1 MKSSTIHPAFGDKHK
16 EYIRNATRC
25 TISVAEGAVRAG
37 KTIDNIAA
45 FATMINKGTPDR
57 IHLATGSTAA
67 NAKLNIGDANGFGLE
82 YLFRGRCR
90 WTKYKGNEALVI
102 KSCGR
107 DYVVIFAGGAKADS
121 FKKIRGNS
129 YGMWIATEINLHH
142 EDTIKEAFNRQLAAK
157 LRRVFWDLNPSSPG
171 HWIYQNYIDRFQEQF
186 GARYNYRHFTIRD
199 NATITAQRLAE
210 IESQYDIKSI
220 WYRRDIL
227 GERCIAEGL
236 VYPMFGDSCI
246 VQDVPDTGD
255 YYISID
261 YGTHN
266 PFSAGL
272 WCVTKT
278 EAVRIGEYYYCG
290 REERKEKTPE
300 EYYSEVKRLAGG
312 RDIKCLIVDPSADAF
327 IATVKKH
334 HEFKVRGAVNDVL
347 PGIQTTAEMI
357 ASGKLKIH
365 ESCEDAIREFGLYR
379 WDEKAESD
387 RVVKENDH
395 AMDEIRYMVMTVLK
409 KHFKEHRFV
418 PELAR

>member
-1 MKSSTIHPAFGDKHK
+1 MLLSQKQLEFARYANHRWNFKGG
-16 EYIRNATRC
+16 ATRSGK
-25 TISVAEGAVRAG
+25 TYLDFKWIIPLRIRERAG
-37 KTIDNIAA
+37 KDGLAVILGVTKSTIERNVLEPMRNLYGDKLVGTISSDN
-45 FATMINKGTPDR
+45 
-57 IHLATGSTAA
+57 TAW
-67 NAKLNIGDANGFGLE
+67 IFGEKCYCL
-82 YLFRGRCR
+82 
-90 WTKYKGNEALVI
+90 
-102 KSCGR
+102 
-107 DYVVIFAGGAKADS
+107 GAEKVS
-121 FKKIRGNS
+121 QVSKIRGAS
-129 YGMWIATEINLHH
+129 IKYCYGDEVADWSEEVFALLKSRLDKEYSCFDGTYNPQYPNHWLKKFLDSNADIFSQVYTIDDNPFLPPSFVENLK
-142 EDTIKEAFNRQLAAK
+142 KEYAGT
-157 LRRVFWDLNPSSPG
+157 VF
-171 HWIYQNYIDRFQEQF
+171 YDR
-186 GARYNYRHFTIRD
+186 Y
-199 NATITAQRLAE
+199 
-210 IESQYDIKSI
+210 
-220 WYRRDIL
+220 IL
-227 GERCIAEGL
+227 GKWTLAEGL

-246 VQDVPDTGD
+246 VRDIPDTGD

-347 PGIQTTAEMI
+347 PGIQTTAGMI

-365 ESCEDAIREFGLYR
+365 ESCEDAIREFALYR

>member
-1 MKSSTIHPAFGDKHK
+1 MLLSQKQLEFARYANRRWNFKGG
-16 EYIRNATRC
+16 ATRSGK
-25 TISVAEGAVRAG
+25 TYLDFKWIIPLRIRERAG
-37 KTIDNIAA
+37 KDGLAVILGVTKSTIERNVLEPMRNLYGDKLVGTISSDN
-45 FATMINKGTPDR
+45 
-57 IHLATGSTAA
+57 TAW
-67 NAKLNIGDANGFGLE
+67 IFGEKCYCL
-82 YLFRGRCR
+82 
-90 WTKYKGNEALVI
+90 
-102 KSCGR
+102 
-107 DYVVIFAGGAKADS
+107 GAEKVS
-121 FKKIRGNS
+121 QVSKIRGAS
-129 YGMWIATEINLHH
+129 IKYCYGDEVADWSEEVFALLKSRLDKEYSCFDGTYNPQYPNHWLKRFLDSDADIFSQVYTIDDNPFLPPSFVENLK
-142 EDTIKEAFNRQLAAK
+142 KEYAGT
-157 LRRVFWDLNPSSPG
+157 VF
-171 HWIYQNYIDRFQEQF
+171 YDR
-186 GARYNYRHFTIRD
+186 Y
-199 NATITAQRLAE
+199 
-210 IESQYDIKSI
+210 
-220 WYRRDIL
+220 IL
-227 GERCIAEGL
+227 GKWTLAEGL

-246 VQDVPDTGD
+246 VQDIPDTGD

-272 WCVTKT
+272 WCVAKT

-357 ASGKLKIH
+357 AAGKLKIH

>member
-1 MKSSTIHPAFGDKHK
+1 MLLSQKQLEFARYANHRWNFKGG
-16 EYIRNATRC
+16 ATRSGK
-25 TISVAEGAVRAG
+25 TYLDFKWIIPLRIRERAG
-37 KTIDNIAA
+37 KDGLAVILGVTKSTIERNVLEPMRNLYGDKLVGTISSDN
-45 FATMINKGTPDR
+45 
-57 IHLATGSTAA
+57 TAW
-67 NAKLNIGDANGFGLE
+67 IFGEKCYCL
-82 YLFRGRCR
+82 
-90 WTKYKGNEALVI
+90 
-102 KSCGR
+102 
-107 DYVVIFAGGAKADS
+107 GAEKVS
-121 FKKIRGNS
+121 QVSKIRGAS
-129 YGMWIATEINLHH
+129 IKYCYGDEVADWSEEVFALLKSRLDKEYSCFDGTYNPQYPNHWLKRFLDSDADIFSQVYTIDDNPFLPPSFVENLK
-142 EDTIKEAFNRQLAAK
+142 KEYAGT
-157 LRRVFWDLNPSSPG
+157 VF
-171 HWIYQNYIDRFQEQF
+171 YDR
-186 GARYNYRHFTIRD
+186 Y
-199 NATITAQRLAE
+199 
-210 IESQYDIKSI
+210 
-220 WYRRDIL
+220 IL
-227 GERCIAEGL
+227 GKWTLAEGL

-246 VQDVPDTGD
+246 VQDIPDTGD

-312 RDIKCLIVDPSADAF
+312 VDIKCLIVDPSADAF

-365 ESCEDAIREFGLYR
+365 ESCEDAIREFALYR

>member
-1 MKSSTIHPAFGDKHK
+1 M
-16 EYIRNATRC
+16 
-25 TISVAEGAVRAG
+25 
-37 KTIDNIAA
+37 
-45 FATMINKGTPDR
+45 
-57 IHLATGSTAA
+57 
-67 NAKLNIGDANGFGLE
+67 
-82 YLFRGRCR
+82 
-90 WTKYKGNEALVI
+90 
-102 KSCGR
+102 
-107 DYVVIFAGGAKADS
+107 
-121 FKKIRGNS
+121 
-129 YGMWIATEINLHH
+129 
-142 EDTIKEAFNRQLAAK
+142 
-157 LRRVFWDLNPSSPG
+157 
-171 HWIYQNYIDRFQEQF
+171 
-186 GARYNYRHFTIRD
+186 
-199 NATITAQRLAE
+199 
-210 IESQYDIKSI
+210 
-220 WYRRDIL
+220 
-227 GERCIAEGL
+227 
-236 VYPMFGDSCI
+236 
-246 VQDVPDTGD
+246 
-255 YYISID
+255 
-261 YGTHN
+261 
-266 PFSAGL
+266 
-272 WCVTKT
+272 TKT

-365 ESCEDAIREFGLYR
+365 EICEDAIREFGLYR

>member
-1 MKSSTIHPAFGDKHK
+1 MDSNADIFSQVYTIDDNPFLPPSFVENLKK
-16 EYIRNATRC
+16 EY
-25 TISVAEGAVRAG
+25 AG
-37 KTIDNIAA
+37 TV
-45 FATMINKGTPDR
+45 FYDR
-57 IHLATGSTAA
+57 
-67 NAKLNIGDANGFGLE
+67 
-82 YLFRGRCR
+82 Y
-90 WTKYKGNEALVI
+90 
-102 KSCGR
+102 
-107 DYVVIFAGGAKADS
+107 
-121 FKKIRGNS
+121 
-129 YGMWIATEINLHH
+129 
-142 EDTIKEAFNRQLAAK
+142 
-157 LRRVFWDLNPSSPG
+157 
-171 HWIYQNYIDRFQEQF
+171 
-186 GARYNYRHFTIRD
+186 
-199 NATITAQRLAE
+199 
-210 IESQYDIKSI
+210 
-220 WYRRDIL
+220 IL
-227 GERCIAEGL
+227 GKWTLAEGL

-246 VQDVPDTGD
+246 VQDIPDTGD

-334 HEFKVRGAVNDVL
+334 HDFKVRGAVNDVL

>member
-1 MKSSTIHPAFGDKHK
+1 MLLSQKQLEFARYANHRWNFKGG
-16 EYIRNATRC
+16 ATRSGK
-25 TISVAEGAVRAG
+25 TYLDFKWIIPLRIRERAG
-37 KTIDNIAA
+37 KDGLAVILGVTKSTIERNVLEPMRNLYGDKLVGTISSDN
-45 FATMINKGTPDR
+45 
-57 IHLATGSTAA
+57 TAW
-67 NAKLNIGDANGFGLE
+67 IFGEKCYCL
-82 YLFRGRCR
+82 
-90 WTKYKGNEALVI
+90 
-102 KSCGR
+102 
-107 DYVVIFAGGAKADS
+107 GAEKVS
-121 FKKIRGNS
+121 QVSKIRGAS
-129 YGMWIATEINLHH
+129 IKYCYGDEVADWSEEVFALLKSRLDKEYSCFDGTYNPQYPNHWLKKFLDSNADIFSQVYTIDDNPFLPPSFVENLK
-142 EDTIKEAFNRQLAAK
+142 KEYAGT
-157 LRRVFWDLNPSSPG
+157 VF
-171 HWIYQNYIDRFQEQF
+171 YDR
-186 GARYNYRHFTIRD
+186 Y
-199 NATITAQRLAE
+199 
-210 IESQYDIKSI
+210 
-220 WYRRDIL
+220 IL
-227 GERCIAEGL
+227 GKWTLAEGL

-246 VQDVPDTGD
+246 VHDIPDTCD

>member
-1 MKSSTIHPAFGDKHK
+1 MLLSQKQLEFARYANHRWNFKGG
-16 EYIRNATRC
+16 ATRSGK
-25 TISVAEGAVRAG
+25 TYLDFKWIIPLRIRERAG
-37 KTIDNIAA
+37 KDGLAVILGVTKSTIERNVLEPMRNLYGDKLVGTISSDN
-45 FATMINKGTPDR
+45 
-57 IHLATGSTAA
+57 TAW
-67 NAKLNIGDANGFGLE
+67 IFGEKCYCL
-82 YLFRGRCR
+82 
-90 WTKYKGNEALVI
+90 
-102 KSCGR
+102 
-107 DYVVIFAGGAKADS
+107 GAEKVS
-121 FKKIRGNS
+121 QVSKIRGAS
-129 YGMWIATEINLHH
+129 IKYCYGDEVADWSEEVFALLKSRLDKEYSCFDGTYNPQYPNHWLKRFLDSDADIFSQVYTIDDNPFLPPSFVENLK
-142 EDTIKEAFNRQLAAK
+142 KEYAGT
-157 LRRVFWDLNPSSPG
+157 VF
-171 HWIYQNYIDRFQEQF
+171 YDR
-186 GARYNYRHFTIRD
+186 Y
-199 NATITAQRLAE
+199 
-210 IESQYDIKSI
+210 
-220 WYRRDIL
+220 IL
-227 GERCIAEGL
+227 GKWTLAEGL

-246 VQDVPDTGD
+246 VQDIPDTGD
-255 YYISID
+255 YYIAID

-272 WCVTKT
+272 WCVAKT

-357 ASGKLKIH
+357 AAGKLKIH

>member
-1 MKSSTIHPAFGDKHK
+1 MLLSQKQLEFARYANHRWNFKGG
-16 EYIRNATRC
+16 ATRSGK
-25 TISVAEGAVRAG
+25 TYLDFKWIIPLRIRERAG
-37 KTIDNIAA
+37 KDGLAVILGVTKSTIERNVLEPMRNLYGDKLVGTISSDN
-45 FATMINKGTPDR
+45 
-57 IHLATGSTAA
+57 TAW
-67 NAKLNIGDANGFGLE
+67 IFGEKCYCL
-82 YLFRGRCR
+82 
-90 WTKYKGNEALVI
+90 
-102 KSCGR
+102 
-107 DYVVIFAGGAKADS
+107 GAEKVS
-121 FKKIRGNS
+121 QVSKIRGAS
-129 YGMWIATEINLHH
+129 IKYCYGDEVADWSEEVFALLKSRLDKEYSCFDGTYNPQYPNHWLKKFLDSNADIFSQVYTIDDNPFLPPSFVENLK
-142 EDTIKEAFNRQLAAK
+142 KEYAGT
-157 LRRVFWDLNPSSPG
+157 VF
-171 HWIYQNYIDRFQEQF
+171 YDR
-186 GARYNYRHFTIRD
+186 Y
-199 NATITAQRLAE
+199 
-210 IESQYDIKSI
+210 
-220 WYRRDIL
+220 IL
-227 GERCIAEGL
+227 GKWTLAEGL
-236 VYPMFGDSCI
+236 IYPMFGDSCI
-246 VQDVPDTGD
+246 VQDIPDAGD

-357 ASGKLKIH
+357 ASGKVKIH

-409 KHFKEHRFV
+409 KHFKEHGFV

>member
-1 MKSSTIHPAFGDKHK
+1 MLLSQKQLEFARYANHRWNFKGG
-16 EYIRNATRC
+16 ATRSGK
-25 TISVAEGAVRAG
+25 TYLDFKWIIPLRIRERAG
-37 KTIDNIAA
+37 KDGLAVILGVTKSTIERNVLEPMRNLYGDKLVGTISSDN
-45 FATMINKGTPDR
+45 
-57 IHLATGSTAA
+57 TAW
-67 NAKLNIGDANGFGLE
+67 IFGEKCYCL
-82 YLFRGRCR
+82 
-90 WTKYKGNEALVI
+90 
-102 KSCGR
+102 
-107 DYVVIFAGGAKADS
+107 GAEKVS
-121 FKKIRGNS
+121 QVSKIRGAS
-129 YGMWIATEINLHH
+129 IKYCYGDEVADWSEEVFALLKSRLDKEYSCFDGTYNPQYPNHWLKRFLDSDADIFSQVYTIDDNPFLPPSFVENLK
-142 EDTIKEAFNRQLAAK
+142 KEYAGT
-157 LRRVFWDLNPSSPG
+157 VF
-171 HWIYQNYIDRFQEQF
+171 YDR
-186 GARYNYRHFTIRD
+186 Y
-199 NATITAQRLAE
+199 
-210 IESQYDIKSI
+210 
-220 WYRRDIL
+220 IL
-227 GERCIAEGL
+227 GKWTLAEGL

-246 VQDVPDTGD
+246 VQDIPDTGD

-300 EYYSEVKRLAGG
+300 EYYSEVKRLVGG

-327 IATVKKH
+327 ITTAKKH

>member
-1 MKSSTIHPAFGDKHK
+1 MLLSQKQLEFARYANHRWNFKGG
-16 EYIRNATRC
+16 ATRSGK
-25 TISVAEGAVRAG
+25 TYLDFKWIIPLRIRERAG
-37 KTIDNIAA
+37 KDGLAVILGVTKSTIERNVLEPMRNLYGDKLVGTISSDN
-45 FATMINKGTPDR
+45 
-57 IHLATGSTAA
+57 TAW
-67 NAKLNIGDANGFGLE
+67 IFGEKCYCL
-82 YLFRGRCR
+82 
-90 WTKYKGNEALVI
+90 
-102 KSCGR
+102 
-107 DYVVIFAGGAKADS
+107 GAEKVS
-121 FKKIRGNS
+121 QVSKIRGAS
-129 YGMWIATEINLHH
+129 IKYCYGDEVADWSEEVFALLKSRLDKEYSCFDGTYNPQYPNHWLKRFLDSDADIFSQVYTIDDNPFLPPSFVENLK
-142 EDTIKEAFNRQLAAK
+142 KEYAGT
-157 LRRVFWDLNPSSPG
+157 VF
-171 HWIYQNYIDRFQEQF
+171 YDR
-186 GARYNYRHFTIRD
+186 Y
-199 NATITAQRLAE
+199 
-210 IESQYDIKSI
+210 
-220 WYRRDIL
+220 IL
-227 GERCIAEGL
+227 GKWTLAEGL

-246 VQDVPDTGD
+246 VQDIPDTGD
-255 YYISID
+255 YYISTD

-357 ASGKLKIH
+357 ASGKVKIH

-395 AMDEIRYMVMTVLK
+395 AMDEVRYMVMTVLK

>member
-1 MKSSTIHPAFGDKHK
+1 MLLSQKQLEFSRYGNRRWNFKGG
-16 EYIRNATRC
+16 ATRSGK
-25 TISVAEGAVRAG
+25 TYLDFKWIIPLRIRERAG
-37 KTIDNIAA
+37 KDGLAVILGVTKSTIERNVLEPMRNLYGDKLVGTISSDN
-45 FATMINKGTPDR
+45 
-57 IHLATGSTAA
+57 TAW
-67 NAKLNIGDANGFGLE
+67 IFGEKCYCL
-82 YLFRGRCR
+82 
-90 WTKYKGNEALVI
+90 
-102 KSCGR
+102 
-107 DYVVIFAGGAKADS
+107 GAEKVS
-121 FKKIRGNS
+121 QVSKIRGAS
-129 YGMWIATEINLHH
+129 IKYCYGDEVADWSEEVFALLKSRLDKEYSCFDGTYNPQYPNHWLKKFLDSNADIFSQVYTIDDNPFLPPSFVENLK
-142 EDTIKEAFNRQLAAK
+142 KEYAGT
-157 LRRVFWDLNPSSPG
+157 VF
-171 HWIYQNYIDRFQEQF
+171 YDR
-186 GARYNYRHFTIRD
+186 Y
-199 NATITAQRLAE
+199 
-210 IESQYDIKSI
+210 
-220 WYRRDIL
+220 IL
-227 GERCIAEGL
+227 GKWTLAEGL
-236 VYPMFGDSCI
+236 VYPMFGDPCI
-246 VQDVPDTGD
+246 VQDIPDTGD

-278 EAVRIGEYYYCG
+278 EAVRIGEYYYCR

-300 EYYSEVKRLAGG
+300 EYYSEVKRLARG